1 MRGKMEK
8 TKLSDL
14 QQVQVEMLQKVV
26 NICEENGITYWLGD
40 GSLLGG
46 CVTRDLSHGMTILM
60 F

>member
-46 CVTRDLSHGMTILM
+46 GASQGIYPMG
-60 F
+60 